1 MKQFLKQAVR
11 ITFRALLLIVAVVA
25 SPAQAQL
32 ATFEKSELAII
43 SGAKRHPFQIEL
55 AISSD
60 QMAQGLMFRRQMAPE
75 AGMLFLHQAEQELA
89 MWMKNTFIPLDMV
102 FIAADGRI
110 TRIAA
115 RTVPQSLATIS
126 SEGPA
131 MAVLELNAGTAERL
145 GLKPGDRVDHPA
157 FKR

>member
-1 MKQFLKQAVR
+1 MNRL
-11 ITFRALLLIVAVVA
+11 FRLIAAALVLFAAAAAGDA
-25 SPAQAQL
+25 SAQL
-32 ATFEKSELAII
+32 ATFDRSELTIV

-55 AISSD
+55 ALNGE
-60 QMAQGLMFRRQMAPE
+60 QMAQGLMFRRQLAPD
-75 AGMLFLHQAEQELA
+75 AGMLFLHPQERDLA
-89 MWMKNTFIPLDMV
+89 MWMKNTFIPLDMI

-131 MAVLELNAGTAERL
+131 LAVLEVNAGAAERL
-145 GLKPGDRVDHPA
+145 GIKPGDRVEHPA

>member
-1 MKQFLKQAVR
+1 MTQFCKQISAWLIAAL
-11 ITFRALLLIVAVVA
+11 ITFGVVSA
-25 SPAQAQL
+25 NAQL
-32 ATFEKSELAII
+32 ASFDKTELVIL
-43 SGAKRHPFQIEL
+43 SGAKRHPFQVEL
-55 AISSD
+55 AISGE
-60 QMAQGLMFRRQMAPE
+60 QMAQGLMFRRQMAPD
-75 AGMLFLHQAEQELA
+75 AGMLFLHPSERELS
-89 MWMKNTFIPLDMV
+89 MWMKNTFLPLDML

-131 MAVLELNAGTAERL
+131 LAVLELNAGTAERL
-145 GLKPGDRVDHPA
+145 GIKPGDRVEHAA